1 MLDFEVVL
9 KSAKYWKENWLKTF
23 RLQNELAAEAHK
35 MAVWYMAA
43 SLILVAVLIAL
54 ASVASMVFVFCF
66 RHHSGPVAC
75 DYCKSFH
82 FSFNPWS
89 KSFFA
94 GCLWIISVFRW
105 LRFKLECCCPF
116 GRPSEN
122 SYHTVCIDNGDDY
135 CSDECSSGCCD
146 QDAQCLGAAPGWQQ
160 YWHGTPC
167 ATV

>member
-89 KSFFA
+89 KSWPFLQA
-94 GCLWIISVFRW
+94 AYGSYQCSGGSVSSWSAVVPSDGLQRTLII
-105 LRFKLECCCPF
+105 
-116 GRPSEN
+116 
-122 SYHTVCIDNGDDY
+122 
-135 CSDECSSGCCD
+135 
-146 QDAQCLGAAPGWQQ
+146 QCALTTEMITAAMN
-160 YWHGTPC
+160 
-167 ATV
+167 AARVVAIKMLSA